1 MIDCLALREKEIKL
15 DTEGRVWPCCFYS
28 AAANRKGCT
37 GDDYIDN
44 LPSDWNDINKHKL
57 TDILNS
63 KPFTEHWNT
72 NNWNTNPPP
81 LCVEN
86 CSKSMRVEKMNQ

>member
-1 MIDCLALREKEIKL
+1 MIDCLALREKELKL
-15 DTEGRVWPCCFYS
+15 DTEGRIWPCCFYS

-72 NNWNTNPPP
+72 SNWNNNPPSM
-81 LCVEN
+81 CVEN